1 MPNVGTG
8 QPDLLEQMTREQEN
22 AMEEMDEDLRERSAK
37 LAKTRYEQSNEI
49 PKKWAKKQL
58 EIIRGFEVPE
68 TEPTRWDGRIDAS
81 TDTFDPFADNEAPQ
95 QAPQTN
101 TQVPNNNTEDLAYFK
116 KILEYRREN
125 FPFDES
131 KAPTFVRDAL
141 TKLDKYNISL
151 RHKHAFQGG
160 EMDEPPS
167 TSSSMNSFV
176 FQNKNQSKLK

>member
-1 MPNVGTG
+1 
-8 QPDLLEQMTREQEN
+8 MTIY
-22 AMEEMDEDLRERSAK
+22 
-37 LAKTRYEQSNEI
+37 RYEQSNEI

-116 KILEYRREN
+116 KVKKNKSHPQLT
-125 FPFDES
+125 DELRFWNTEGKIS
-131 KAPTFVRDAL
+131 RL
-141 TKLDKYNISL
+141 TNRKRQLLSETRLQSL
-151 RHKHAFQGG
+151 T
-160 EMDEPPS
+160 S
-167 TSSSMNSFV
+167 TI
-176 FQNKNQSKLK
+176 